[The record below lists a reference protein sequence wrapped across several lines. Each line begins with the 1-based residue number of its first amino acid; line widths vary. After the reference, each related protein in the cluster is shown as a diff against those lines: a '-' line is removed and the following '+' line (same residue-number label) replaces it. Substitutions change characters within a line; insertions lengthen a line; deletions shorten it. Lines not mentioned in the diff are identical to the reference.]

1 MCVASCLRCVAKTLV
16 SLSII
21 CILANILL
29 LLPGFNIHFLL
40 EGHVTREATWSTGIW
55 SSGIL
60 VLLGA
65 RAFMTSSK
73 TKGCFAF
80 RTQMC
85 FQLNYSALILL
96 GSGFC
101 SWVSVTGLVKGPL
114 CLYNTSA
121 GQVWGVPLQPYPDR
135 FPGYLYN
142 RTMWE
147 GVCERPRG
155 VVMWNMVLFSVL
167 ALSSALQLL
176 FTTGNLFNLLLG
188 ILLGDTH
195 SFVKKSNN
203 QEVS

>member
-1 MCVASCLRCVAKTLV
+1 MCVASCLRCVAKMLV

-29 LLPGFNIHFLL
+29 LLPGFNIYFLL
-40 EGHVTREATWSTGIW
+40 EGHVTRQATWSTGIW

-60 VLLGA
+60 VLVGA

-101 SWVSVTGLVKGPL
+101 SWVSVTGLVQGPL

-135 FPGYLYN
+135 
-142 RTMWE
+142 
-147 GVCERPRG
+147 
-155 VVMWNMVLFSVL
+155 
-167 ALSSALQLL
+167 SALQLL

-195 SFVKKSNN
+195 SGVKKSNN